1 MTGGS
6 LKYAGRWLERLSNE
20 SPRGMIAS
28 QRKLVYRIRPID
40 LLCIV
45 SSALHPDFVCIYMQP
60 SIAHPPKYRNSLH
73 KNIYAGY
80 PYVSW

>member
-40 LLCIV
+40 LLCTDF
-45 SSALHPDFVCIYMQP
+45 SSLPPIPIPRSQIPLALNLRDFGT
-60 SIAHPPKYRNSLH
+60 L
-73 KNIYAGY
+73 KNFIQVIPMSHGE
-80 PYVSW
+80 